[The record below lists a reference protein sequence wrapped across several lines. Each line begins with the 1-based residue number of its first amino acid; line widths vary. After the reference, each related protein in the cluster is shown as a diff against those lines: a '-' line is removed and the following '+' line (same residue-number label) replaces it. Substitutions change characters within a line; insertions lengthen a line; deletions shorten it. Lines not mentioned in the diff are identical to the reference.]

1 MDLRERLRL
10 LKAAGAS
17 RAQVSP
23 AGRAASPHAALA
35 QQSGGRAGAP
45 AAASRPIPAVAG
57 GALQG
62 FVRATPAGEVFYMET
77 RYAAEY
83 CRGPLPLEA
92 VCQVPSSVWDLLG
105 RVPPTVDMRQAVFL
119 DTETTGLAGGSG
131 TYAFLV
137 GLGFFHG
144 HDFVVR
150 QYFLRDYPE
159 EDALLE
165 AVAADLARC
174 RLLVT
179 FNGKA
184 YDWPLLEA
192 RFRINRRPP
201 PLAGVP
207 HLDLLHPARR
217 IWRERLP
224 ECSLTALETQ
234 ILGVIREGD
243 VPGSLIPQLYFDY
256 LRTGDAG
263 PLVDVA
269 LHNRMDIVSLVSLAA
284 WLGRMA
290 ADPFS
295 PSPDGELVP
304 GDDLFALGRLYLSR
318 GGFPAGIK
326 CLEGA
331 RERGLT
337 CVSEARLQR
346 ELSAAYKR
354 VKAHRE
360 ALAIWQ
366 EMTRGSGGLSL
377 YPYVEMAKYY
387 EHVAHDYRAAHE
399 AAQQALAIAE
409 QRRSLA
415 GGQNPAARRDL
426 EAVRHRLN
434 RLERK
439 LGRTN
444 HEDAPPFPTA

>member
-17 RAQVSP
+17 RAQGSSG
-23 AGRAASPHAALA
+23 ARAASPHAAA
-35 QQSGGRAGAP
+35 QHPGSKAGAGDAP
-45 AAASRPIPAVAG
+45 SRPIPAVAG
-57 GALQG
+57 GALEG
-62 FVRATPAGEVFYMET
+62 FLRTTPAGETFYMET
-77 RYAAEY
+77 RYPVEY

-92 VCQVPSSVWDLLG
+92 VYQVPSSVWDLLG

-137 GLGFFHG
+137 GLGFFQG
-144 HDFVVR
+144 TDFVVR

-165 AVAADLARC
+165 AVAADLTPC

-184 YDWPLLEA
+184 YDWPLLET
-192 RFRINRRPP
+192 RFRLNRRPP

-224 ECSLTALETQ
+224 ECSLTTLEAQ
-234 ILGVIREGD
+234 ILGVVRQGD
-243 VPGSLIPQLYFDY
+243 VPGSLIPQRYFDY
-256 LRTGDAG
+256 LRSGDAA
-263 PLVDVA
+263 PLADVV

-318 GGFPAGIK
+318 GGFPAGIR

-331 RERGLT
+331 RERGVT

-354 VKAHRE
+354 VKAHQE

-387 EHVAHDYRAAHE
+387 EHVAHDYRTAH
-399 AAQQALAIAE
+399 AVTKQALTIAE
-409 QRRSLA
+409 QRRSMA

-439 LGRTN
+439 LGSDPN
-444 HEDAPPFPTA
+444 EEPPYPTA

>member
-10 LKAAGAS
+10 LKAAGSS
-17 RAQVSP
+17 RTQGSP
-23 AGRAASPHAALA
+23 AVRAASPYAAAA
-35 QQSGGRAGAP
+35 QHPSGAP
-45 AAASRPIPAVAG
+45 GTDTAASRPVPAVAG
-57 GALQG
+57 GALEG
-62 FVRATPAGEVFYMET
+62 FLRATTSGETFYMET
-77 RYAAEY
+77 RYPMEY

-92 VCQVPSSVWDLLG
+92 VHQIPGSIWELLG
-105 RVPPTVDMRQAVFL
+105 RVPPTVDMRRAVFL

-137 GLGFFHG
+137 GLGFFQ
-144 HDFVVR
+144 DANFVVR

-165 AVAADLARC
+165 AVAADLAPC

-184 YDWPLLEA
+184 YDWPLLET
-192 RFRINRRPP
+192 RFRLSRRPP
-201 PLAGVP
+201 PLSGVP

-217 IWRERLP
+217 IWRDRLP
-224 ECSLTALETQ
+224 QCSLTTLETQ
-234 ILGVIREGD
+234 ILGVVRQGD
-243 VPGSLIPQLYFDY
+243 VPGSLIPQRYFDY
-256 LRTGDAG
+256 LRSGDAG
-263 PLVDVA
+263 PLAEVV

-295 PSPDGELVP
+295 PTPDGELVP

-318 GGFPAGIK
+318 GGFPAGIR

-331 RERGLT
+331 RERGVT
-337 CVSEARLQR
+337 SISEARLQR

-366 EMTRGSGGLSL
+366 EMVRGGSSFSL

-399 AAQQALAIAE
+399 AAQQALTIAE

-426 EAVRHRLN
+426 EAVRHRLD
-434 RLERK
+434 RLQRK
-439 LGRTN
+439 LGGA
-444 HEDAPPFPTA
+444 EPEEAPHSPTA